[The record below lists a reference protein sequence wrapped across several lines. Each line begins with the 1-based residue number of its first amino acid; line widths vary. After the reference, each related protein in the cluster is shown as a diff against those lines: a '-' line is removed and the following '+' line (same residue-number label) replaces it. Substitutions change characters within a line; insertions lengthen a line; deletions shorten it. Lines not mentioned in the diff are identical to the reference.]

1 MERDNR
7 TIEGQW
13 KGIVRTI
20 HNGEEQWERTKDWRD
35 KELEDNGEWGQRN
48 NGDKGT
54 KDMEQWGQKG
64 IVG

>member
-20 HNGEEQWERTKDWRD
+20 HNGEEQWEGTKDW
-35 KELEDNGEWGQRN
+35 
-48 NGDKGT
+48 
-54 KDMEQWGQKG
+54 KD
-64 IVG
+64 VLTV